1 MSVFFNGRLYVT
13 PATMSAVDD
22 SLMSSTGQTVG
33 NVLAVVGKS
42 SGGKPKSEI
51 RLGSAPEA
59 KSVLIDGEALK
70 AIEKAFDPS
79 AQTSAPST
87 VIFIRVDPATQS
99 SVNLMDTAGNPAIS
113 LVSTD
118 YGLPTNNIKVKVE
131 SGTTQGLK
139 LTTQLEDDY
148 ASEDNIYRGMFTASY
163 AGAESYAAI
172 TVTNTQVLLYAP
184 ENIVV
189 ATFNL
194 TETKTV
200 QQLTDRISAVLGF
213 TATPINGSESLPVI
227 NKLDSFVARD
237 LLTNGA
243 VTITANV
250 QAAVDW
256 FNSAAENYVTATR
269 VNGAGVALANTD
281 WKYLSGAVT
290 GSASNTDWAEAF
302 AALQSID
309 VQHVAPISGS
319 AAIHAMAD
327 SHCAF
332 MSNVVGME
340 RRNYCGTEL
349 ATSDTDAIAAAKA
362 LNSDRTA
369 LVHLGMY
376 DYNSDGDLTLYPP
389 YILSAMIAG
398 AFAGSNPGTS
408 MTNKSLKIRGL
419 ERKLRNPTDTDA
431 LILGGVMCVE
441 DRNDAFKVVKSIST
455 WRSNTKYN
463 RVEIST
469 GIALDYTSRS
479 VREALDDLRG
489 EKGTPILLQRAVNIV
504 DTVCR
509 GLALPDPVGPGVLA
523 GDTDN
528 PAYRNIQASI
538 EGDILRVQ
546 FECSPVVPVNYIPVT
561 IFAKPFSGSAS
572 A

>member
-1 MSVFFNGRLYVT
+1 MSVFFNGRLFVT

-22 SLMSSTGQTVG
+22 SLMSATGQTVG

-42 SGGKPKSEI
+42 AGGKPKSEI
-51 RLGSAPEA
+51 RIGSAVEA
-59 KSVLIDGEALK
+59 KQMLIEGESLK

-79 AQTSAPST
+79 SQTSAPST
-87 VIFIRVDPATQS
+87 IIFVRVDPATQS
-99 SVNLMDTAGNPAIS
+99 VLDLKAADAQTAIT
-113 LVSTD
+113 LQSTD
-118 YGLPTNNIKVKVE
+118 YGAYTNNIKVKVE
-131 SGTTQGLK
+131 SGTTRGLK
-139 LTTQLEDDY
+139 LTTQLGDDY
-148 ASEDNIYRGMFTASY
+148 ASQDNVFRDMFSVAYS
-163 AGAESYAAI
+163 GVESAATISI
-172 TVTNTQVLLYAP
+172 TGSQVILYAP
-184 ENIVV
+184 ANNVV
-189 ATFNL
+189 ASIDLTTF
-194 TETKTV
+194 KTV
-200 QQLTDRISAVLGF
+200 QQVVDRISATTGF
-213 TATPINGSESLPVI
+213 TATATSGSADLSVVDQLDWLTAQSVI
-227 NKLDSFVARD
+227 
-237 LLTNGA
+237 GA
-243 VTITANV
+243 GYTVTANL
-250 QAAVDW
+250 QAAIEW
-256 FNSAAENYVTATR
+256 FNSAAEGYVTATR
-269 VNGAGVALANTD
+269 GTSTGLVPANTD

-290 GSASNTDWAEAF
+290 GSATNTDWSDAF
-302 AALQSID
+302 SALQSID
-309 VQHVAPISGS
+309 VQHVAPISS
-319 AAIHAMAD
+319 AAAIHAMGD

-340 RRNYCGTEL
+340 RRNYCGTVL
-349 ATSDTDAIAAAKA
+349 ATSDDDAIAAAKA

-376 DYNSDGDLTLYPP
+376 DYNDAGELTLYPP
-389 YILSAMIAG
+389 YILAAQIAG

-408 MTNKSLKIRGL
+408 MTNKSLKVRGL
-419 ERKLRNPTDTDA
+419 ERKLRNPTDTDK
-431 LILGGVMCVE
+431 LILGGVFCIE
-441 DRNDAFKVVKSIST
+441 DRNDAYKVVKSIST
-455 WRSNTKYN
+455 WRNNSKYN

-523 GDTDN
+523 GDAEN
-528 PAYRNIQASI
+528 PAYRNILATL
-538 EGDILRVQ
+538 EGGILRVQ

>member
-1 MSVFFNGRLYVT
+1 MSVFFNGRLFVT

-22 SLMSSTGQTVG
+22 SLMSATGQTVG

-42 SGGKPKSEI
+42 GGGKPKSEI
-51 RLGSAPEA
+51 RIGSAVEA
-59 KSVLIDGEALK
+59 KKMLISGESMK

-79 AQTSAPST
+79 SQTSAPST
-87 VIFIRVDPATQS
+87 IIFVRVDPATQS
-99 SVNLMDTAGNPAIS
+99 SLDLKAADNQVAIS
-113 LVSTD
+113 LKSTD
-118 YGLPTNNIKVKVE
+118 YGAYTNNIKVKVE
-131 SGTTQGLK
+131 SGTTKGLK
-139 LTTQLEDDY
+139 LTTQLGNDY
-148 ASEDNIYRGMFTASY
+148 ASEDNIFRDMFSVAYSGIESAAS
-163 AGAESYAAI
+163 I
-172 TVTNTQVLLYAP
+172 TINGSQILLYAP
-184 ENIVV
+184 ANNVV
-189 ATFNL
+189 ATIDLSTFD
-194 TETKTV
+194 TV
-200 QQLTDRISAVLGF
+200 QKVVDRISATTGF
-213 TATPINGSESLPVI
+213 SASAVSGSEDMAVVD
-227 NKLDSFVARD
+227 KLDW
-237 LLTNGA
+237 LTGRSVIGGG
-243 VTITANV
+243 VTVTANL
-250 QAAVDW
+250 QAAIDW
-256 FNSAAENYVTATR
+256 FNSAAEGYVTATR
-269 VNGAGVALANTD
+269 GTSTGLAPSNTD
-281 WKYLSGAVT
+281 WLYLSGAIT
-290 GSASNTDWAEAF
+290 GSATNTDWSDAF
-302 AALQSID
+302 AALQTMD
-309 VQHVAPISGS
+309 VQHVAPISSS
-319 AAIHAMAD
+319 AAIHAMSD

-340 RRNYCGTEL
+340 RRNYCGTAL
-349 ATSDTDAIAAAKA
+349 ATSDDDAIAASKA

-369 LVHLGMY
+369 LVHLGFY
-376 DYNSDGDLTLYPP
+376 DYDDNGDLTLYPP

-419 ERKLRNPTDTDA
+419 ERKLRNPTDTDK
-431 LILGGVMCVE
+431 LIIGGVLCVE
-441 DRNDAFKVVKSIST
+441 DRNDAYKVVKSIST
-455 WRSNTKYN
+455 WRNNSKYN

-489 EKGTPILLQRAVNIV
+489 EKGTPILLQRAINIV

-523 GDTDN
+523 GDADN

>member
-1 MSVFFNGRLYVT
+1 MSVFFNGRLFVT

-22 SLMSSTGQTVG
+22 SLMSATGQTVG

-42 SGGKPKSEI
+42 AGGKPKSEI
-51 RLGSAPEA
+51 RIGSAVEA
-59 KSVLIDGEALK
+59 KQILIEGESLK

-79 AQTSAPST
+79 SQTSAPST
-87 VIFIRVDPATQS
+87 IIFVRVDPATQS
-99 SVNLMDTAGNPAIS
+99 VLDLKAADAQTAIT
-113 LVSTD
+113 LQSTD
-118 YGLPTNNIKVKVE
+118 YGAYTNNIKVKVE
-131 SGTTQGLK
+131 SGTTRGLK
-139 LTTQLEDDY
+139 LTTQLGDDY
-148 ASEDNIYRGMFTASY
+148 ASQDNVFRDMFSVAYS
-163 AGAESYAAI
+163 GVESAATISI
-172 TVTNTQVLLYAP
+172 TGSQVILYAP
-184 ENIVV
+184 ANSVV
-189 ATFNL
+189 ASIDLSTF
-194 TETKTV
+194 KTV
-200 QQLTDRISAVLGF
+200 QQVVDRISATTGF
-213 TATPINGSESLPVI
+213 TATATSGSADLSVVDQLDWLTAQSVI
-227 NKLDSFVARD
+227 
-237 LLTNGA
+237 GA
-243 VTITANV
+243 GYTVTANL

-256 FNSAAENYVTATR
+256 FNSAAEGYVTATR
-269 VNGAGVALANTD
+269 GTSTGLVPANTD
-281 WKYLSGAVT
+281 WKYLSGALT
-290 GSASNTDWAEAF
+290 GSTTNTDWSDAF

-309 VQHVAPISGS
+309 AQHVAPISGS
-319 AAIHAMAD
+319 AAIHAMSD

-340 RRNYCGTEL
+340 RRNYCGTVL
-349 ATSDTDAIAAAKA
+349 ATSDDDAIAASKA

-376 DYNSDGDLTLYPP
+376 DYSDAGELTLYPP
-389 YILSAMIAG
+389 YILAAQIAG

-408 MTNKSLKIRGL
+408 MTNKSLKVRGL
-419 ERKLRNPTDTDA
+419 ERKLRNPTDTDK
-431 LILGGVMCVE
+431 LILGGVFCIE
-441 DRNDAFKVVKSIST
+441 DRNDAYKVVKSIST
-455 WRSNTKYN
+455 WRNNSKYN

-509 GLALPDPVGPGVLA
+509 GLAMPDPVGPGVLA
-523 GDTDN
+523 GDAEN
-528 PAYRNIQASI
+528 PAYRNILATL

>member
-1 MSVFFNGRLYVT
+1 MSVFFNGRLFVT

-22 SLMSSTGQTVG
+22 SLMSATGQTVG

-42 SGGKPKSEI
+42 AGGKPKSEI
-51 RLGSAPEA
+51 RLGSATEA
-59 KSVLIDGEALK
+59 RDMLIEGEALK

-79 AQTSAPST
+79 SQTSAPST
-87 VIFIRVDPATQS
+87 IIFVRVDPATQAT
-99 SVNLMDTAGNPAIS
+99 LDLKAADAQTAIS
-113 LVSTD
+113 LKSTD
-118 YGLPTNNIKVKVE
+118 YGAYTNNIKVKVE
-131 SGTTQGLK
+131 SGTTKGLK
-139 LTTQLEDDY
+139 LTTQLGSDY
-148 ASEDNIYRGMFTASY
+148 ASQDNVFRDMFSVAYS
-163 AGAESYAAI
+163 GVESAATI
-172 TVTNTQVLLYAP
+172 TITGSQVILYAP
-184 ENIVV
+184 ENNVV
-189 ATFNL
+189 ATIDLATF
-194 TETKTV
+194 KTV
-200 QQLTDRISAVLGF
+200 QQVVDRISATTGF
-213 TATPINGSESLPVI
+213 TATAISGSADLPVAD
-227 NKLDSFVARD
+227 KLDW
-237 LLTNGA
+237 LTAQSVIGA
-243 VTITANV
+243 GYTVTANL
-250 QAAVDW
+250 QAAIEW
-256 FNSAAENYVTATR
+256 FNSAAEGYVTATR
-269 VNGAGVALANTD
+269 GTSTGLVPANTD

-290 GSASNTDWAEAF
+290 GSATNTDWSDAF
-302 AALQSID
+302 SALQSID
-309 VQHVAPISGS
+309 VQHVAPISS
-319 AAIHAMAD
+319 AAAIHAMGD

-340 RRNYCGTEL
+340 RRNYCGTAL
-349 ATSDTDAIAAAKA
+349 ATSDDDAIAASKA

-376 DYNSDGDLTLYPP
+376 DYNDDGDLTLYPP
-389 YILSAMIAG
+389 YILAAQIAG

-419 ERKLRNPTDTDA
+419 ERKLRNPTDTDK
-431 LILGGVMCVE
+431 LIIGGVLCVE
-441 DRNDAFKVVKSIST
+441 DRNDAYKVVKSIST
-455 WRSNTKYN
+455 WRNNSKYN

-523 GDTDN
+523 GDADN

>member
-1 MSVFFNGRLYVT
+1 MSVFFNGRLFVT

-22 SLMSSTGQTVG
+22 SLMSATGQTVG

-42 SGGKPKSEI
+42 AGGKPKSEI
-51 RLGSAPEA
+51 RIGSAVEA
-59 KSVLIDGEALK
+59 KQMLIEGESLK

-79 AQTSAPST
+79 SQTSAPST
-87 VIFIRVDPATQS
+87 IIFVRVDPATQS
-99 SVNLMDTAGNPAIS
+99 VLDLKAADAQTAIT
-113 LVSTD
+113 LQSTD
-118 YGLPTNNIKVKVE
+118 YGAYTNNIKVKVE
-131 SGTTQGLK
+131 SGTTRGLK
-139 LTTQLEDDY
+139 LTTQLGDDY
-148 ASEDNIYRGMFTASY
+148 ASQDNVFRDMFSVAYS
-163 AGAESYAAI
+163 GVESAATISI
-172 TVTNTQVLLYAP
+172 TGSQVILYAP
-184 ENIVV
+184 ANNVV
-189 ATFNL
+189 ASIDLTTF
-194 TETKTV
+194 KTV
-200 QQLTDRISAVLGF
+200 QQVVDRISATTGF
-213 TATPINGSESLPVI
+213 TATATSGSADLSVVDQLDWLTAQSVI
-227 NKLDSFVARD
+227 
-237 LLTNGA
+237 GA
-243 VTITANV
+243 GYTVTANL

-256 FNSAAENYVTATR
+256 FNSAAEGYVTATR
-269 VNGAGVALANTD
+269 GTSTGLVPANTD
-281 WKYLSGAVT
+281 WKYLSGALT
-290 GSASNTDWAEAF
+290 GSATNTDWSDAF

-309 VQHVAPISGS
+309 AQHIAPISGS
-319 AAIHAMAD
+319 AAIHAMSD

-340 RRNYCGTEL
+340 RRNYCGTAL
-349 ATSDTDAIAAAKA
+349 ATSDDDAIAASKA

-376 DYNSDGDLTLYPP
+376 DYNDAGELTLYPP
-389 YILSAMIAG
+389 YILAAQIAG

-419 ERKLRNPTDTDA
+419 ERKLRNPTDTDE
-431 LILGGVMCVE
+431 LILGGVFCIE
-441 DRNDAFKVVKSIST
+441 DRNDAYKVVKSIST
-455 WRSNTKYN
+455 WRNNSKYN

-509 GLALPDPVGPGVLA
+509 GLAMPDPVGPGVLA
-523 GDTDN
+523 GDAEN
-528 PAYRNIQASI
+528 PAYRNILATL